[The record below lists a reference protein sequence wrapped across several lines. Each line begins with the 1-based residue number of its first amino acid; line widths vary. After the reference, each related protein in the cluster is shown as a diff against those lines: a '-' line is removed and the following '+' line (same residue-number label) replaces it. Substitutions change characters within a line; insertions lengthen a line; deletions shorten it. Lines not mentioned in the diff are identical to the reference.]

1 MSNKKIHMLT
11 FLLLVVGGLNWLLFG
26 LFEWEIGE
34 IFGGSDSVI
43 SRIIYILI
51 GLAAVY
57 ELLTHKNNCKTCAT
71 PNGPGTASSPT
82 SDFK

>member
-57 ELLTHKNNCKTCAT
+57 ELFTHKNNCKACAT
-71 PNGPGTASSPT
+71 PNGPSVASSST